1 MSYCGKML
9 ILRIRRGSER
19 TNKIWL
25 KSLVEYSPEE
35 LKNSEG
41 WIKVIDE
48 FENSY
53 SYIKNDDEIFYFV
66 TNENAPR
73 LGSKFHMALLMY
85 LYCFVRLK

>member
-73 LGSKFHMALLMY
+73 SGSKFQMALLIY
-85 LYCFVRLK
+85 IVL